1 LVPQGVNVGEVSALD
16 ARTEVPVRA
25 SGAIGLLAGVAA
37 VALLPLYGDPVP
49 SSLISHPEWARMLL
63 QGLDLVSE
71 TPGVSDTA
79 GHVFAALSGRE
90 SRTFSAD
97 QYARGNR
104 VELSDDGGVKALRPV
119 GGIGEAVFA
128 LGIARPGDYRLR
140 FRISGKA
147 DAEAELTK
155 AGADAVVRRFG
166 VPAVAEVSWVDA
178 GSVYLDPGAYETTL
192 LMPEG
197 GALQFVEVAPPCVE
211 PIEPRGGWKPS
222 AVTTTRDVAVTLL
235 QALDLESE
243 LPPAGEAIEFHGSD
257 MRLDDGSQTVEA
269 AEGSGAFQAGPR
281 GARVLLVADV
291 PQAGLYTLAGFGVP
305 AGGQRWLADGCRTSL
320 VCPTAVT
327 TPAWHPILSGLLQQG
342 RHVFAATLGPGTR
355 IERLRL
361 EPKKDSPEDYAG
373 TVERLGLALGPDGP
387 VTRAKA
393 EEARRFLEQR
403 RVNPARAQCG
413 DVLSAGTLAA
423 DLAAAAGAGG
433 PGGPGGGGGGIGGG
447 GGGGGGTVPPP
458 ITPAVPPASPTL
470 PNSVSGR

>member
-1 LVPQGVNVGEVSALD
+1 MGGVSALD
-16 ARTEVPVRA
+16 ARTGVPVRA

-49 SSLISHPEWARMLL
+49 SSLVSHPEWARMVL
-63 QGLDLVSE
+63 QGLDLLSE

-90 SRTFSAD
+90 SRTFAAD
-97 QYARGNR
+97 QYVRGNR
-104 VELSDDGGVKALRPV
+104 VELSEDGGVKRLRPV

-140 FRISGKA
+140 FRLSGNA

-155 AGADAVVRRFG
+155 AGADAVMRRFD
-166 VPAVAEVSWVDA
+166 VPAAAEVSWVDA

-192 LMPEG
+192 LLPEG
-197 GALQFVEVAPPCVE
+197 GALEYVEVAPPCVE

-222 AVTTTRDVAVTLL
+222 AVATTRDVAVTLL

-243 LPPAGEAIEFHGSD
+243 LPPAGEPIEFHGGD
-257 MRLDDGSQTVEA
+257 LRLDDGSQTVEA
-269 AEGSGAFQAGPR
+269 AEGSAAFQAGPR

-291 PQAGLYTLAGFGVP
+291 PQAGLYTLAGVRGAGRRAALARGRLPHERRLPHGGHDPGVARDPLRAAAAGP
-305 AGGQRWLADGCRTSL
+305 A
-320 VCPTAVT
+320 
-327 TPAWHPILSGLLQQG
+327 
-342 RHVFAATLGPGTR
+342 
-355 IERLRL
+355 RLRGDARPGHADRAAAPRA
-361 EPKKDSPEDYAG
+361 EE
-373 TVERLGLALGPDGP
+373 GLAGRLRRHRRAARPRARPRRPGDAREGRRGPALP
-387 VTRAKA
+387 RAA
-393 EEARRFLEQR
+393 SRAIA
-403 RVNPARAQCG
+403 ARAQCG

-423 DLAAAAGAGG
+423 DLAAAAGAAVRAARRWWRRWNGG
-433 PGGPGGGGGGIGGG
+433 GGG

-470 PNSVSGR
+470 PTSLSGR